1 MQANITNLQ
10 LILHISFSDNRV
22 KSSSF
27 WRGFKQRMP
36 DPEKFFLLKICK
48 SYYSVATF
56 SGGLKKPL
64 TFAQWIVKPPH
75 CVILG
80 KASERFPIT
89 VSCLSLRLNITFFF
103 PQPALVRVS
112 NISWDGG
119 KKSCTSDKQQNFC
132 VQVSLIKFAATS
144 YDLFFVVLLVFF
156 PNSCGNKYLNHKIL
170 AYSMNNRC
178 DAFSVL
184 CF

>member
-36 DPEKFFLLKICK
+36 DPEKFFLRKICK

-64 TFAQWIVKPPH
+64 TFAQWIVEPPH

-89 VSCLSLRLNITFFF
+89 VSCLSLCLNITFFF

-170 AYSMNNRC
+170 AYSMNNRY